1 MKRLLFC
8 LFLLSLAGLVR
19 AAPPLPQEPV
29 EADRVVAVVND
40 EVITLHELQGRLD
53 SVVSQL
59 KRQGTEL
66 PPKEV
71 LQKQMLERMIMD
83 RIQVQY
89 AKENGLHVE
98 DGELDMAINRIAAN
112 NKMTPDQFRKAL
124 EKDGVTFVKFR
135 EEIRDEMLISRLK
148 NREVDSKI
156 NISEGEVDNY
166 LAGQA
171 QAGVTPE
178 YHLAHI
184 LVRTPEGASPEQLQ
198 KLKAKA
204 EQIMEHLRK
213 GDDFAQ
219 VAAAYSDAPDAL
231 DGGDLGVR
239 PADRLPSLYAEA
251 AAKLQPGEV
260 SPLLHSP
267 NGFHIVRLLEKRGGG
282 AALPPVQ
289 QTHARHILIKVN
301 ELVSEDEARRKLQ
314 AVRERLEHG
323 GDFAELAR
331 LYSQDGTASKGG
343 DLGWVYPGDTVP
355 EFERAMDQLKVGD
368 ISQPI
373 QTQFGFHL
381 IQVLERRTQDVSDER
396 RRVLARQVLRDRRA
410 DEDYQDWL
418 RQMRD
423 RAYVENKLNDE

>member
-19 AAPPLPQEPV
+19 AAPSLPQEPV

-40 EVITLHELQGRLD
+40 EVITLHELQSRLD

-66 PPKEV
+66 PPQEV

-98 DGELDMAINRIAAN
+98 DGELNMAINRIAAN

-124 EKDGVTFVKFR
+124 EKDGVAFVKFR

-355 EFERAMDQLKVGD
+355 EFERAMDQLKVGE

-423 RAYVENKLNDE
+423 RAYVENKLNEE

>member
-40 EVITLHELQGRLD
+40 EVITLHELQSRLD

-124 EKDGVTFVKFR
+124 EKDGVAFVKFR

>member
-19 AAPPLPQEPV
+19 AAPSLPQEPV

-40 EVITLHELQGRLD
+40 EVITLHELQSRLD

-66 PPKEV
+66 PPQEV

-124 EKDGVTFVKFR
+124 EKDGVAFVKFR

-231 DGGDLGVR
+231 EGGDLGVR
-239 PADRLPSLYAEA
+239 PADRLPNLYAEA

-355 EFERAMDQLKVGD
+355 EFERAMDQLKVGE

-423 RAYVENKLNDE
+423 RAYVENKLNEE

>member
-19 AAPPLPQEPV
+19 AAPSLPQEPV

-40 EVITLHELQGRLD
+40 EVITLHELQSRLD

-124 EKDGVTFVKFR
+124 EKDGVAFVKFR

-251 AAKLQPGEV
+251 AAKLQPGEI

-267 NGFHIVRLLEKRGGG
+267 NGFHIVRLLQKQGGG

-355 EFERAMDQLKVGD
+355 EFERAMDQLKVGE

>member
-8 LFLLSLAGLVR
+8 FFLLSLAGLVR

-40 EVITLHELQGRLD
+40 EVITLHELQSRLD

-66 PPKEV
+66 PPQEV

-124 EKDGVTFVKFR
+124 EKDGVAFVKFR

-231 DGGDLGVR
+231 EGGDLGVR
-239 PADRLPSLYAEA
+239 PADRLPNLYAEA

-355 EFERAMDQLKVGD
+355 EFERAMDQLKVGE

-423 RAYVENKLNDE
+423 RAYVENKLNEE

>member
-40 EVITLHELQGRLD
+40 EVITLHELQSRLD

-66 PPKEV
+66 PPQEV

-124 EKDGVTFVKFR
+124 EKDGVAFVKFR

-231 DGGDLGVR
+231 EGGDLGVR
-239 PADRLPSLYAEA
+239 PADRLPNLYAEA

-355 EFERAMDQLKVGD
+355 EFERAMDQLKVGE
-368 ISQPI
+368 ISQPV

-423 RAYVENKLNDE
+423 RAYVENKLNEE

>member
-19 AAPPLPQEPV
+19 AAPSLPQEPV

-40 EVITLHELQGRLD
+40 EVITLHELQSRLD

-124 EKDGVTFVKFR
+124 EKDGVAFVKFR

-355 EFERAMDQLKVGD
+355 EFERAMDLLKVGE
-368 ISQPI
+368 ISQPV

-423 RAYVENKLNDE
+423 RAYVENKLNEE

>member
-40 EVITLHELQGRLD
+40 EVITLHELQSRLD

-66 PPKEV
+66 PPQEV

-124 EKDGVTFVKFR
+124 EKDGVAFVKFR

-355 EFERAMDQLKVGD
+355 EFERAMDQLKVGE

-423 RAYVENKLNDE
+423 RAYVENKLNEE